1 MAEQKSESAGPILN
15 TQSAIIA
22 FPVDAAAYA
31 DRAMKAL
38 ERLHYDKALKYF
50 RRAADSEPANPVHQC
65 NLAGALAETGQ
76 FEQSN
81 RILEHVIEQLDPD
94 MTECYYYMANNWAYL
109 DNFNTAEVLLE
120 RYLTLEPY
128 GMYAEEAEEML
139 EMLRFEM
146 RSSHSFP
153 RGRTGSAHK
162 AGMNLGDNAESPTE
176 DLKQADPS
184 SITQVGNWNS
194 LQGNQA
200 EDLMS
205 ASAHTTEQ
213 EQTDLNGESPLSEED
228 NDMDEQERDHSMAR
242 VLLEE
247 GRFAEAEQLLLHIL
261 QGDPEFLAARNN
273 LALAYYYMGRFD
285 EARSELEG
293 VLDRDGGNLHALC
306 NLAIFERHA
315 GHEDKVQL
323 LIGMLTKTEPFH
335 REHAFKLATTMGIL
349 GEHAEA
355 YRHLKRIVTKSSMR
369 EPSVYHYAAVAACH
383 VERYDEAA
391 RWWASCRRLDPQSGI
406 ATYYLEQLQQARP
419 GEAWQVMPSYHY
431 RLPYDEASR
440 RHRHAAQVSDTTST
454 WNEDTE
460 GGTEAGWE
468 QQVKTDPLVR
478 SSLFWALR
486 FGELEIKLQA
496 LEAMSLLGD
505 DEAKGALRALLT
517 DREQETYVKQLC
529 LYVLRRMGVQESL
542 DVLIGDET
550 IHVSSAYLLQGPP
563 EWQPEWQLVIN
574 MLRDQMGDHYELFI
588 IHDAEVLW
596 VQFIDAMY
604 PDTPRMLKPDAW
616 AAAIEYVT
624 GKLHDK
630 KVSFQDVANRYG
642 VTAATVS
649 KYVKR
654 IEELCPA
661 HHNWKKIHSL
671 SGHKPLQ

>member
-22 FPVDAAAYA
+22 FPVDATAYA

-94 MTECYYYMANNWAYL
+94 LTECYYYMANNWAYL
-109 DNFNTAEVLLE
+109 DNFNLAEVLLE
-120 RYLTLEPY
+120 QYLTLDPY

-146 RSSHSFP
+146 RSSHSSP

-162 AGMNLGDNAESPTE
+162 AGMNLGDKAERMTE
-176 DLKQADPS
+176 DLEQADPS
-184 SITQVGNWNS
+184 SVTQSGNWNS
-194 LQGNQA
+194 LKGNQA
-200 EDLMS
+200 EDPVS
-205 ASAHTTEQ
+205 ASSHKTVEEQ
-213 EQTDLNGESPLSEED
+213 ADMNGEPLMSEED

-261 QGDPEFLAARNN
+261 QVDPEFLAARNN

-315 GHEDKVQL
+315 GNEDKVQL
-323 LIGMLTKTEPFH
+323 LIAMLTKTEPFH

-391 RWWASCRRLDPQSGI
+391 RWWATCRRLDPQSGI
-406 ATYYLEQLQQARP
+406 ATYYLEQLQRARP

-440 RHRHAAQVSDTTST
+440 RHRHAAQAADATST
-454 WNEDTE
+454 RIEDA
-460 GGTEAGWE
+460 GDGTEASWE

-486 FGELEIKLQA
+486 FAELNVKLQA

-517 DREQETYVKQLC
+517 DREQETYVKQLS
-529 LYVLRRMGVQESL
+529 LYVLRRMGVQETL
-542 DVLIGDET
+542 DVLIGED
-550 IHVSSAYLLQGPP
+550 IIQVSTPYLLQGPLEWHP
-563 EWQPEWQLVIN
+563 ECQAVIH
-574 MLRDQMGDHYELFI
+574 MLRVQMDDQYELFI
-588 IHDAEVLW
+588 IHDAELMWAEFVA
-596 VQFIDAMY
+596 AMY

-616 AAAIEYVT
+616 AAAIEYKA
-624 GKLHDK
+624 GKLHGK
-630 KVSFQDVANRYG
+630 KVSFQDVANRYQ

-649 KYVKR
+649 KYAKR
-654 IEELCPA
+654 IEEMCPV
-661 HHNWKKIHSL
+661 HHNWKKIHSS
-671 SGHKPLQ
+671 SGHEPVQ